1 MTKRLETRGV
11 MATHLLLDL
20 ELINDGRQLR
30 QDLVS
35 LLVVLELRGDK
46 VRKVTE
52 RLRGIKDLYH
62 SR

>member
-1 MTKRLETRGV
+1 